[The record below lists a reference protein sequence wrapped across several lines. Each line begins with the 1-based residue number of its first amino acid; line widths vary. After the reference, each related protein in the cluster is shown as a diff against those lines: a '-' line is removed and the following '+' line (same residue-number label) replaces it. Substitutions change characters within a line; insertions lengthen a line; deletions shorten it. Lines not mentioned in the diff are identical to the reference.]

1 MVGVLQS
8 SGRQPPELRLQ
19 PQVAVRLDQEGLG
32 GARHRHVRGAAAD
45 EVQTHPLHRLQSI

>member
-32 GARHRHVRGAAAD
+32 GARHCHVWGAAAD
-45 EVQTHPLHRLQSI
+45 EVQTHPLHRLQSL